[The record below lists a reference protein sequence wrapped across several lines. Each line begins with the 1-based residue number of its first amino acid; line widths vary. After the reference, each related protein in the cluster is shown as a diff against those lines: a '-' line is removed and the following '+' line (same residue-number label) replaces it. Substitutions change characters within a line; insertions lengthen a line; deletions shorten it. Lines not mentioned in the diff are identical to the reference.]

1 MASSNPAQREAF
13 DRVVRFQQNR
23 FGRGAPL
30 RDDFFVS
37 ARQEGTHH
45 PLASLMNARSGS
57 GGGRGGKT
65 RVLLYLS
72 LLWVAGGG
80 DHTTSRPSWFWA
92 DLLGLPDSKGAGGRA
107 IRSNWE
113 ELERRK
119 FVGIEPGKASGDL
132 PTIRALKEDG
142 SGDAYVI
149 PTGQPGDT
157 YRRVPEAAWRTLFH
171 TTDLTGAGL
180 SMYLV
185 SLRTFGQAGGNPLTF
200 PRSYF
205 SSEYGMSES
214 TRKAGLRNLVDLGV
228 LEAEGISV
236 ETGAG
241 VRRRGRTNYSLLPV
255 YEPPAPATPAPTPPR
270 QDPPA

>member
-1 MASSNPAQREAF
+1 MASSTAAQREAF
-13 DRVVRFQQNR
+13 NRVVRFQQNR
-23 FGRGAPL
+23 FGKGTPL
-30 RDDFFVS
+30 RDDFFKSV
-37 ARQEGTHH
+37 RQDWSHH

-80 DHTTSRPSWFWA
+80 DHTTTRPAWFWA

-113 ELERRK
+113 ELQRRN
-119 FVGIEPGKASGDL
+119 FVAIESGKASGDL
-132 PTIRALKEDG
+132 ATIRALKEDG
-142 SGDAYVI
+142 SGDAYEI

-180 SMYLV
+180 TMYLV
-185 SLRTFGQAGGNPLTF
+185 SLRTFGQARGNPLTF

-205 SSEYGMSES
+205 RGEYGMSES
-214 TRKAGLRNLVDLGV
+214 TRKAGLRNLVELGV
-228 LEAEGISV
+228 LEAEGTSV

-241 VRRRGRTNYSLLPV
+241 VRRRGRTNYSLLPL
-255 YEPPAPATPAPTPPR
+255 YEPPAPARPATSPLE
-270 QDPPA
+270 QDSPA